1 MTSFTPPIHGNNPH
15 LPFGDQ
21 QDSAFYGQDILSVNQ
36 FDREKLDYIFGV
48 AHEMYEMV
56 ARVGSFDLLK
66 GKILANLFYEPST
79 RTSSSFTSAMER
91 LGGSVIPINNV
102 SYSSVTKGES
112 LPDTVRTLEA
122 YADVIVLRHPEVGSS
137 ALAARYARKPV
148 INAGDGVGEHP
159 TQALLD
165 LFTIREELGEVDGLT
180 VTMMGDL
187 KYGRTVHSLSRLLT
201 LYNVKLNYVAPD
213 ILQMPPEIMEEIKKA
228 GTAQCVFNSL
238 EPVSGETDV
247 LYVTRVQKERFEDP
261 SKHEELKGSY
271 VVTTETMRQAKDK
284 MIVMHPLP
292 RVWEID
298 MAVDDDPRAAYF
310 RQMEYGLYIRMA
322 LLAMVL
328 GKA

>member
-1 MTSFTPPIHGNNPH
+1 MTSFTPPIKAKNSH

-21 QDSAFYGQDILSVNQ
+21 QDSAFYGRDILSVKQ
-36 FDREKLDYIFGV
+36 FDRSQLEYIFEV

-122 YADVIVLRHPEVGSS
+122 YADVVVIRHPEVGSA
-137 ALAARYARKPV
+137 ALAAKYARKPV

-165 LFTIREELGEVDGLT
+165 LFTIREELKRVDGLT

-187 KYGRTVHSLSRLLT
+187 KYGRTVHSLARLLT
-201 LYNVKLNYVAPD
+201 LYDIKLNYVS
-213 ILQMPPEIMEEIKKA
+213 PEILSMPKEIIEEIDSA
-228 GTAQCVFNSL
+228 GIPQAAFTSL
-238 EPVSGETDV
+238 DPVLPETDV

-261 SKHEELKGSY
+261 SAHEGLKGSY
-271 VVTTETMRQAKDK
+271 VITTETLTKAKDK
-284 MIVMHPLP
+284 MIIMHPLP

-298 MAVDDDPRAAYF
+298 MGVDDDPRAAYF